1 VVTILSNQG
10 KVSDHG
16 GRVRSAAQQ
25 YKIPVSKWLDLST
38 GANPDSWPVP
48 DLPDSCWHC
57 LPEPNDGLVRVAS
70 VYYGCDSLLP
80 VAGVQAAIQALPQL
94 CSLRRVGIVWPGYS
108 EHANAWKMTGD
119 AVKLIP
125 PHEVDDS
132 LGSIDVLVIVNP
144 NNPTGYY
151 FEPQTLMLW
160 HRYLVARG
168 GWLVVDEGFIDA
180 TPHLSL
186 ARYCP
191 RPGLI
196 VLRSL
201 SKFFGLAGLR
211 MGFVLAEKELLQL
224 MTAYLGPWSVSN
236 PARWIAEHALADFS
250 WHSEASS
257 QLENETIRLE
267 TLLTKYNLAP
277 AGGTHMFQWVKTP
290 NATVIHGALARRG
303 ILVRLFNAPLSLRF
317 GIPRDDQ
324 QWKRLESALKDIIVN
339 QGMEMHQDV

>member
-10 KVSDHG
+10 KLSDHG

-25 YKIPVSKWLDLST
+25 FKIPVSKWLDLST
-38 GANPDSWPVP
+38 GVNPNSWPVP
-48 DLPDSCWHC
+48 EVPASSWRR
-57 LPEPNDGLVRVAS
+57 LPEPNDGLARVAS
-70 VYYGCDSLLP
+70 VYYGCKSLLP

-94 CSLRRVGIVWPGYS
+94 RSFSRVGVVWPGYS
-108 EHANAWKMTGD
+108 EHARSWKMTGD
-119 AVKLIP
+119 SVKLIP
-125 PHEVDDS
+125 PNEVDES
-132 LGSIDVLVIVNP
+132 LASIDVLIIVNP

-151 FEPQTLMLW
+151 FDPKTLLLW

-186 ARYCP
+186 ARHCP

-224 MTAYLGPWSVSN
+224 LNAYLGPWSVSN
-236 PARWIAEHALADFS
+236 PARWIARQALADFS
-250 WHSEASS
+250 WQSEAAT
-257 QLENETIRLE
+257 QLEDATIRLE
-267 TLLTKYNLAP
+267 ALLTEYDLTP
-277 AGGTHMFQWVKTP
+277 TGGTHLFQWVKTP
-290 NATVIHGALARRG
+290 NAKALHRALARRG
-303 ILVRLFNAPLSLRF
+303 ILVRLYNAPLSLRF
-317 GIPRDDQ
+317 GIPGNER
-324 QWKRLESALKDIIVN
+324 QWQRLESGLRKITVN
-339 QGMEMHQDV
+339 QRVALQQAN